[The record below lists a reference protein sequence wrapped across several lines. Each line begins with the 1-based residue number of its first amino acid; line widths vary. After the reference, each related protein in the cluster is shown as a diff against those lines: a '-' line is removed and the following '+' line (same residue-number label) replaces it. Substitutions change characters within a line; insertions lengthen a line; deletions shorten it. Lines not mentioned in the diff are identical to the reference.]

1 MTTGTSSSKT
11 RSREN
16 WSETLKQG
24 YWSGVLLEAI
34 PTVRSRFG
42 EWNTPS
48 LLLRGGDDV
57 GVLGVVRERM
67 DDE

>member
-16 WSETLKQG
+16 PLCKQG

>member
-16 WSETLKQG
+16 AAPKQG